1 MNIGIDIAI
10 RCMGF
15 LDLLD
20 AEERE
25 LAARVH
31 EAEGDE
37 RRATA
42 AMEAARRRLARE
54 IESAVRRLPPLVGS
68 DPGLAREIGYAL
80 AGLADERILHHPAG
94 GLGAWRER
102 LLEIE
107 LYGSA
112 LAGHEVIER
121 AEAAAYARP
130 EGTGAGGAGPGL
142 LAPYYLAL
150 LRSGFEGELRG
161 DPRRDALIGALVD
174 AVGKPPAGA
183 AATWRAAAPYPG
195 PPPRSRSRRARDLA
209 RRRGGRVVGVR
220 GRAVAGRAGAPR
232 GDRARGA
239 GTRSGDGPVSDAL
252 AAMAAPWRLASR
264 RRDDREGAA
273 RRPHPGRTR
282 RARPRRLVRLQA
294 PGIARQ
300 GAAAGGIRRRRARPG
315 TP

>member
-37 RRATA
+37 RRATT

-130 EGTGAGGAGPGL
+130 EGTGAGGVGPGL
-142 LAPYYLAL
+142 LAPFYLAL

-174 AVGKPPAGA
+174 AVGKPPAG
-183 AATWRAAAPYPG
+183 
-195 PPPRSRSRRARDLA
+195 PPPPGERRLRTRVRPLA
-209 RRRGGRVVGVR
+209 L
-220 GRAVAGRAGAPR
+220 ALAGLAIWLAAGAGVWWVSAAEPLRDAQALLAEIERVER
-232 GDRARGA
+232 GLEA
-239 GTRSGDGPVSDAL
+239 GT
-252 AAMAAPWRLASR
+252 
-264 RRDDREGAA
+264 
-273 RRPHPGRTR
+273 
-282 RARPRRLVRLQA
+282 VR
-294 PGIARQ
+294 
-300 GAAAGGIRRRRARPG
+300 
-315 TP
+315 

>member
-1 MNIGIDIAI
+1 MEIGLEIAI
-10 RCMGF
+10 RCLSY

-37 RRATA
+37 KRVTA
-42 AMEAARRRLARE
+42 AMDAARRRLARE
-54 IESAVRRLPPLVGS
+54 IESTVRRLPALVGS

-130 EGTGAGGAGPGL
+130 EGAGAPGAGPGL
-142 LAPYYLAL
+142 LAPFYLAL

-161 DPRRDALIGALVD
+161 DPRRDALIAALVD
-174 AVGKPPAGA
+174 AIGKPPAG
-183 AATWRAAAPYPG
+183 
-195 PPPRSRSRRARDLA
+195 PPPPGERRLRTRVRPLA
-209 RRRGGRVVGVR
+209 L
-220 GRAVAGRAGAPR
+220 ALAGLAIWLFAGAGVWWVSAAEPLRDAQALVAEIERAER
-232 GDRARGA
+232 GLET
-239 GTRSGDGPVSDAL
+239 GT
-252 AAMAAPWRLASR
+252 
-264 RRDDREGAA
+264 
-273 RRPHPGRTR
+273 
-282 RARPRRLVRLQA
+282 VR
-294 PGIARQ
+294 
-300 GAAAGGIRRRRARPG
+300 
-315 TP
+315 

>member
-1 MNIGIDIAI
+1 MSMGIDIAI
-10 RCMGF
+10 VSIGF

-37 RRATA
+37 PRITG
-42 AMEAARRRLARE
+42 AMDAARRRLARE
-54 IESAVRRLPPLVGS
+54 IEATIRRLPPLVGS

-80 AGLADERILHHPAG
+80 AGLADERILHYPAG

-130 EGTGAGGAGPGL
+130 EGNGAGAGAGPGL
-142 LAPYYLAL
+142 LAPFYLGV

-161 DPRRDALIGALVD
+161 DPRREALVAALVE
-174 AVGKPPAGA
+174 AVGSPPATPLPAGE
-183 AATWRAAAPYPG
+183 
-195 PPPRSRSRRARDLA
+195 RRLRTRVRPLA
-209 RRRGGRVVGVR
+209 L
-220 GRAVAGRAGAPR
+220 AVAGLAIWLFTGAAVWWVLAAEPLREARALAEQL
-232 GDRARGA
+232 DRTEHALATNAGGVSGLDRGA
-239 GTRSGDGPVSDAL
+239 
-252 AAMAAPWRLASR
+252 
-264 RRDDREGAA
+264 DR
-273 RRPHPGRTR
+273 
-282 RARPRRLVRLQA
+282 
-294 PGIARQ
+294 
-300 GAAAGGIRRRRARPG
+300 
-315 TP
+315 

>member
-1 MNIGIDIAI
+1 MNMGLDIAI
-10 RCMGF
+10 RSMGF

-37 RRATA
+37 RRIAA
-42 AMEAARRRLARE
+42 AMDAARRRLAQE
-54 IESAVRRLPPLVGS
+54 IEATIRRLPPLAGS

-112 LAGHEVIER
+112 LAGHEVIAR

-130 EGTGAGGAGPGL
+130 EGEGSGRAGPGG
-142 LAPYYLAL
+142 LAPFYLGV

-161 DPRRDALIGALVD
+161 DPRREALIAALLE
-174 AVGKPPAGA
+174 ATGKPPAG
-183 AATWRAAAPYPG
+183 
-195 PPPRSRSRRARDLA
+195 PPPAGERRYRTRVRPLTLALAGLAIWLVTGAGVWWVLAAEPLRDAQVLLDQL
-209 RRRGGRVVGVR
+209 
-220 GRAVAGRAGAPR
+220 
-232 GDRARGA
+232 DRAESALEA
-239 GTRSGDGPVSDAL
+239 GV
-252 AAMAAPWRLASR
+252 
-264 RRDDREGAA
+264 
-273 RRPHPGRTR
+273 
-282 RARPRRLVRLQA
+282 VR
-294 PGIARQ
+294 
-300 GAAAGGIRRRRARPG
+300 
-315 TP
+315 